1 MISKPVEPQIIG
13 CSKVIPEGIF
23 GAVDMPEDNS
33 NPQPEKKRKF
43 VQIGEHRVELTDMIP
58 MSVKVKGKIVKK
70 KNKKLGKNKIKT
82 VSIERPVE
90 KKKKKQSVMPAIQ
103 INYEGADLPPEAEGL
118 SLDNV
123 VSIPEEVLK
132 RVVRTTE
139 TRTKRLSKLM
149 LNSVTPSM
157 LSYDAASNYVKAVLS
172 DGLKI
177 DVEVDRG
184 VLEVVK
190 ELSRLDVVHFYLK
203 RLSLPKALKEH
214 YMKVFIDEMAKSSI
228 ETMKK
233 TDKSDSQSSMLREMQ
248 AVVMKRSEHQNNEHA
263 KEKSLERLGG
273 TAVSKRSR
281 KDKPVSNVPL
291 AGGF

>member
-1 MISKPVEPQIIG
+1 MISKPVEAQIIG
-13 CSKVIPEGIF
+13 RSKTIPEGIF

-33 NPQPEKKRKF
+33 NPQTSKKKKF

-58 MSVKVKGKIVKK
+58 ISIKVKGKTVKK
-70 KNKKLGKNKIKT
+70 KKKLGKPKIKT
-82 VSIERPVE
+82 VTLERPAE
-90 KKKKKQSVMPAIQ
+90 KKKKKKQSVMPAIE
-103 INYEGADLPPEAEGL
+103 INYDGSGLPPEAEGL
-118 SLDNV
+118 NLDNV

-214 YMKVFIDEMAKSSI
+214 YMRVFIDEMAKSSI
-228 ETMKK
+228 ESMKK
-233 TDKSDSQSSMLREMQ
+233 ADKSESQSSMLREMQ
-248 AVVMKRSEHQNNEHA
+248 AVVMKRSEHQTAEQT
-263 KEKSLERLGG
+263 KEKAQQRLGG
-273 TAVSKRSR
+273 TAVTKRSR
-281 KDKPVSNVPL
+281 KDKPVSNIPL